1 MRKKYMWQ
9 WLFYFIG
16 ITVMSLGISLT
27 IKGQVF
33 GVSPWDVLH
42 IGLYQNF
49 GLTIGQWGILT
60 GLIIVVSTSLY
71 LKQWPRVATWI
82 NMFMI
87 GLLIDLFN
95 WLLPDATM
103 FTAELAYFISG
114 FFVLSIG
121 CGLYISANLGAG
133 PRDTVMMIIVERFGG
148 TVRRARMIM
157 EVFAV
162 TAGWLLGGP
171 VGIGTIVLAL
181 GTGYVIQPSLY
192 YFKRVLARVVGE
204 EKVS

>member
-1 MRKKYMWQ
+1 MA
-9 WLFYFIG
+9 LG
-16 ITVMSLGISLT
+16 ITLT

-60 GLIIVVSTSLY
+60 GLFIIVSTSLY
-71 LKQWPRVATWI
+71 LKQWPRMATWI
-82 NMFMI
+82 NMI
-87 GLLIDLFN
+87 GIGTLIDFFN
-95 WLLPDATM
+95 WLLPNTNY
-103 FTAELAYFISG
+103 FIGELAYFVAG

-121 CGLYISANLGAG
+121 CGLYISADLGAG

-162 TAGWLLGGP
+162 TCGWLLGGP
-171 VGIGTIVLAL
+171 VGVGTIILAL
-181 GTGYVIQPSLY
+181 GTGYIIQPSLY
-192 YFKRVLARVVGE
+192 YFRKQLARIVGE
-204 EKVS
+204 HHSV

>member
-1 MRKKYMWQ
+1 MKKKYMWP
-9 WLFYFIG
+9 WIFYFAG
-16 ITVMSLGISLT
+16 ITIMSFGITLT

-60 GLIIVVSTSLY
+60 GLFIVMSTSLY
-71 LKQWPRVATWI
+71 LRAWPRIATWI
-82 NMFMI
+82 NMLSI

-95 WLLPDATM
+95 WLLPDATV
-103 FTAELAYFISG
+103 FAWEFAYFIAG

-148 TVRRARMIM
+148 TVRRARMMM

-162 TAGWLLGGP
+162 TLGWLLGGP
-171 VGIGTIVLAL
+171 VGIGTLVLAL
-181 GTGYVIQPSLY
+181 GTGYVIQPSLH
-192 YFKRVLARVVGE
+192 YFQKQLAN
-204 EKVS
+204 KINSI

>member
-1 MRKKYMWQ
+1 MKKKYRWQ
-9 WLFYFIG
+9 WIFYVVG
-16 ITVMSLGISLT
+16 ITVMSLGITLT
-27 IKGQVF
+27 IKGEVF

-60 GLIIVVSTSLY
+60 GLMIVVSTSLY
-71 LKQWPRVATWI
+71 MKRLPRIATWI
-82 NMFMI
+82 NMISI

-95 WLLPDATM
+95 WLLPNATV
-103 FTAELAYFISG
+103 FAAELAYFIVG

-133 PRDTVMMIIVERFGG
+133 PRDTVMMIITERFGG

-162 TAGWLLGGP
+162 TLGWLLGGP

-181 GTGYVIQPSLY
+181 GTGYIIQPSLY
-192 YFKRVLARVVGE
+192 YFQKQLAHITKDENVL
-204 EKVS
+204 